1 MINFD
6 EVFRIGRIVR
16 THGTRGELELLFT
29 DDPFERGTADYLVLE
44 LDGIL
49 VPFFFSDWRY
59 KGNESALFQF
69 EDIDDVPHAKPL
81 VGANV
86 YYMKSALPD
95 AADEDGLSSIR
106 ALTGFS
112 VYVADGAGEYLLGVV
127 EHVDDAT
134 QNILLTIVDSQ
145 GQEHLIPYHDDF
157 LQHFDLKERTL
168 LLQLPEGLLELIS

>member
-29 DDPFERGTADYLVLE
+29 DDLFERGTADYLVLE

-81 VGANV
+81 VGANA
-86 YYMKSALPD
+86 YYMKSALSD
-95 AADEDGLSSIR
+95 TADEGELSSIR

-112 VYVADGAGEYLLGVV
+112 VSVIDGAGHRPLGIV

-134 QNILLTIVDSQ
+134 QNVLLTIVDAQ
-145 GQEHLIPYHDDF
+145 GQEYLIPYHDDF
-157 LQHFDLKERTL
+157 LQHFDLKDRTL
-168 LLQLPEGLLELIS
+168 LLQLPEGLLELM